1 MTLTKQLTLVLAM
14 TCVCNSELSGMR
26 VDPTTGNSVTW
37 LHTRSAA
44 TPGDPRAMSVVVINN
59 AAAALTKRSDAIGTG
74 GGAYE
79 SAPADTIAKYGS
91 PGAYNYGWKLVTD
104 TGTRAANNTVLYA
117 DTDTAAG
124 SGAYAVIHVFSKDPA
139 LPGVFGVQVNSN
151 AHVAKI
157 TLLSGLFGD
166 QASTEG
172 TTFVLIDPPT
182 MHMAD

>member
-1 MTLTKQLTLVLAM
+1 M